1 MTSYREE
8 KILIREQ
15 AKKTRNMLHID
26 GDAGEHLSARFF
38 DIFAPSITTDS
49 VIGLYWPLGKECD
62 TLPLIDD
69 LLAKGYKVAL
79 PYIHAGDTALDFYV
93 WTQDMPLTQSA
104 FGAMHPDVKIGQFGD
119 AVTPDALLLPLLAY
133 DRKGNRLGYGAGH
146 YDRYI
151 ESLKAQGHDPLRIG
165 IAYMEQI
172 CLYPLPAEPHDI
184 PLDCV
189 LNPNGYTRFSAR
201 APEQK

>member
-1 MTSYREE
+1 MTTQNDQ
-8 KILIREQ
+8 KNLIREQ

-26 GDAGEHLSARFF
+26 GNAGEYLSKRFF
-38 DIFAPSITTDS
+38 DIFSTTLSADKI
-49 VIGLYWPLGKECD
+49 IGLYWPLGKECD

-69 LLAKGYKVAL
+69 LLAEGYKVAL
-79 PYIHAGDTALDFYV
+79 PYIHEGETALDFYL
-93 WTQDMPLTQSA
+93 WTQDQPLAQSA
-104 FGAMHPDVKIGQFGD
+104 FGAMHPDLKVGHFGA
-119 AVTPDALLLPLLAY
+119 AVVPDALLLPLLAY

-151 ESLKAQGHDPLRIG
+151 DSIQAKGHDPLRIG

-172 CLYPLPAEPHDI
+172 CLYPLPAEPHDV

-201 APEQK
+201 APELK